1 MKSNKILIAHPSSE
15 NELGVIKAF
24 FNALNIKFE
33 EAADSPYDKNFINKI
48 QKVRKSKNRT
58 EIDPKNIWES
68 IGYIN

>member
-1 MKSNKILIAHPSSE
+1 MKSNKILIAYPSSE

-33 EAADSPYDKNFINKI
+33 ETVESPYDKNFINKI

-58 EIDPKNIWES
+58 EIDPKNIWE
-68 IGYIN
+68 GLGLY

>member
-1 MKSNKILIAHPSSE
+1 MKSNKILIAYPSSA

-33 EAADSPYDKNFINKI
+33 ETVESPYDKNFVNKI

-68 IGYIN
+68 IGLH